1 MTNQQRKELL
11 NEGKADHFDDPYE
24 YARHLERTG
33 QKHEANLVRRA
44 MNRQEER
51 EDEEEL
57 ARMWEK
63 ENDKK

>member
-33 QKHEANLVRRA
+33 QKHEANLVRWA
-44 MNRQEER
+44 MNG
-51 EDEEEL
+51 DSD
-57 ARMWEK
+57 
-63 ENDKK
+63 NDM